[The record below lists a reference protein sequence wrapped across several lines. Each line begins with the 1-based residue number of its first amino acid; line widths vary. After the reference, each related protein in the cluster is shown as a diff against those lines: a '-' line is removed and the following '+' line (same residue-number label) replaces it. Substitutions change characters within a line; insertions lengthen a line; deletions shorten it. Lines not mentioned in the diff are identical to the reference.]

1 MEFSVKLE
9 LICILVLSC
18 FSVHTYACSC
28 IVLPPGKTE
37 AIKYK
42 LEKSQ
47 AIFVGTV
54 TNVSKK
60 DEYTEIATFKV
71 LNPIKGISQSE
82 INLENSGCFSPSI
95 KLGKTLLIY
104 TDFKNPELL
113 GTPPTC
119 FEVQSK
125 STRYESEVK
134 IVTELLKAKT

>member
-1 MEFSVKLE
+1 MKFKS
-9 LICILVLSC
+9 ICILLASC
-18 FSVHTYACSC
+18 FSVHTHACSC
-28 IVLPPGKTE
+28 IILPLGKIE

-47 AIFVGTV
+47 AVFVGTV
-54 TNVSKK
+54 TSVLKE

-71 LNPIKGISQSE
+71 LNPLKGISQAE

-119 FEVQSK
+119 FEVESK

-134 IVTELLKAKT
+134 TVTELLKAKT

>member
-1 MEFSVKLE
+1 MDFYVKFK
-9 LICILVLSC
+9 LIYILFLSY
-18 FSVHTYACSC
+18 FPMNTYACSC
-28 IVLPPGKTE
+28 IILPPGKTE

-95 KLGKTLLIY
+95 KLGRTLLIY

-113 GTPPTC
+113 RTPPTC
-119 FEVQSK
+119 FEVESK
-125 STRYESEVK
+125 STRYESELK
-134 IVTELLKAKT
+134 TVTELLKAKT